1 MVRAVGFGWEVFA
14 MGLFEQD
21 PWLLVPLIL
30 VVVLAYDGVKLVVRR
45 AVQGRRQR
53 DISPWSRG

>member
-1 MVRAVGFGWEVFA
+1 MDRRFSA

-53 DISPWSRG
+53 DIAPWSRG

>member
-1 MVRAVGFGWEVFA
+1 

-30 VVVLAYDGVKLVVRR
+30 LVVIAYDGVKLIVRK
-45 AVQGRRQR
+45 AVQGRRER
-53 DISPWSRG
+53 DASPL

>member
-1 MVRAVGFGWEVFA
+1 

-30 VVVLAYDGVKLVVRR
+30 LVVLAYDGFKLVVRKV
-45 AVQGRRQR
+45 VQGREQR
-53 DISPWSRG
+53 DIPPWSRG

>member
-1 MVRAVGFGWEVFA
+1 

-30 VVVLAYDGVKLVVRR
+30 LVVLAYDGIKFVVRK
-45 AVQGRRQR
+45 AIQGRRQR
-53 DISPWSRG
+53 DMSPWSRG